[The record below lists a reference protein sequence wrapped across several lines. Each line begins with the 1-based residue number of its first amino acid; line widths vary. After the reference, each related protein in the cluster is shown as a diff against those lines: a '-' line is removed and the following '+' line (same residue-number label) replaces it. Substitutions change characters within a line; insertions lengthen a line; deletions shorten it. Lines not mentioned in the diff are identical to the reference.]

1 MKTMLPL
8 VTVLLPIRVAA
19 QGFTNLT
26 FDEPDL
32 SGPLTLVQPDDP
44 RTPFLGNT
52 SQIIHGWTLLGNGL
66 PLSQIAYTTGSSLD
80 PVTLIRRADLSSPS
94 GFNYELGLYSFPPD
108 RIDLRLMQTGRIPDN
123 AAGLALFSGGRM
135 DVIVNG
141 ETIFRTDTSG
151 TGYPVA
157 DISRFAGQTVALEFH
172 VVQGPAGAS
181 FLFDIGGFTQ
191 IPEPST
197 WALSGVGILVLAWV
211 FRPSR
216 RAVS

>member
-1 MKTMLPL
+1 MKTLL
-8 VTVLLPIRVAA
+8 LLGAVLFPPALSA
-19 QGFTNLT
+19 QEFINLT
-26 FDEPDL
+26 FNEPDL
-32 SGPLTLVQPDDP
+32 SGPLIPVQPDDT

-52 SQIIHGWTLLGNGL
+52 SQIVRGWNLSGNGL

-80 PVTLIRRADLSSPS
+80 PVTLIRRTDLGYPS
-94 GFNYELGLYSFPPD
+94 GVNYELAFYSFPPN
-108 RIDLRLMQTGRIPDN
+108 RTDLRLMQTGRIPDS

-141 ETIFRTDTSG
+141 EVIFRTDTNG
-151 TGYPVA
+151 TGYPIV
-157 DISRFAGQTVALEFH
+157 DVSRFAGQTVALEFH

-197 WALSGVGILVLAWV
+197 WALFAVGLAGLAWV
-211 FRPSR
+211 VYEQNRS
-216 RAVS
+216 